1 MTSYKERERKRRNE
15 YLTKHTIPGI
25 SGVIFMIKMFREK
38 EFASRVWIRNV
49 LRGCLIGFSVHAALF
64 VHSENRQMNNKRIAC
79 AYTLQSETRRKN
91 KPKKNFKLARAYIL
105 ILPLCGCW
113 MFVWTQKKRCLLS
126 LCMAPD
132 ASTKMHNSIS
142 VFNDHHMLYKCT
154 IHNYYFFC
162 LKKKNKCNC
171 LNKTHSHTP
180 NIVSLPRKSER
191 GVNSF
196 SGCTNNVF
204 KTKN

>member
-1 MTSYKERERKRRNE
+1 MQLNLTLHCVKISCKQTIETHNPWNKQNKPYTHTPREREFRTFCCDFCSFFKFNIIMMNMLMTSYKERERKRRNE

-38 EFASRVWIRNV
+38 EFVSRVWIRNV

-79 AYTLQSETRRKN
+79 AHTLQSETRRKN

-113 MFVWTQKKRCLLS
+113 MFVWTQKKTVSSFALHGPRCLDEN
-126 LCMAPD
+126 AQ
-132 ASTKMHNSIS
+132 
-142 VFNDHHMLYKCT
+142 FNQR
-154 IHNYYFFC
+154 
-162 LKKKNKCNC
+162 
-171 LNKTHSHTP
+171 
-180 NIVSLPRKSER
+180 V
-191 GVNSF
+191 
-196 SGCTNNVF
+196 
-204 KTKN
+204 